1 MIKFIVK
8 LFGLKKDHRL
18 APLRSNT
25 QYGQSLRNLGIQIHA
40 NAVKKG
46 WWEKD
51 RNMGE
56 MLALVHSEVSEALE
70 ADRNAKYADWMYD
83 TPPIISVESYKDGEF
98 KETFEK
104 YVKNTFEDELA
115 DVVIRVLDIAHSRG
129 FDLEWHIVNK
139 MRYNTM
145 RPYKHGGKKY

>member
-1 MIKFIVK
+1 MIKFLLK
-8 LFGLKKDHRL
+8 LFGFKKDHRL
-18 APLRSNT
+18 APIVPNMR
-25 QYGQSLRNLGIQIHA
+25 YGQSLRNLGEIIHQTA
-40 NAVKKG
+40 IEKG

-70 ADRNAKYADWMYD
+70 ADRNACYSDWYED
-83 TPPIISVESYKDGEF
+83 EPPIILADRYNDADF
-98 KETFEK
+98 KESFEK